1 MSSLS
6 FDTISPTVSTQTQNV
21 LIGPESKDSYERL
34 HSPINRTAIRLTLF
48 PSLSTCQWLICLPL
62 AGLYYM
68 NAYGHEMHPVPTPEY
83 ISGLGSSQ
91 VLVYS
96 CGSLW
101 TRFVFTTLSCPPT
114 TLSSGHEIA
123 SFPALPC
130 AEWRWPSRV
139 LVPCARK
146 SFSVSSRR
154 TSRCRHSRRTTCQ

>member
-34 HSPINRTAIRLTLF
+34 HSPINRTAICLALS
-48 PSLSTCQWLICLPL
+48 PSPSTWLMCLPL

-101 TRFVFTTLSCPPT
+101 TRFVFTYLVLSIHNT
-114 TLSSGHEIA
+114 WL
-123 SFPALPC
+123 
-130 AEWRWPSRV
+130 
-139 LVPCARK
+139 
-146 SFSVSSRR
+146 R
-154 TSRCRHSRRTTCQ
+154 T

>member
-48 PSLSTCQWLICLPL
+48 PSPSTWLICLPL

-101 TRFVFTTLSCPPT
+101 TRFVFTTLSCPST
-114 TLSSGHEIA
+114 TLGSGHEIA
-123 SFPALPC
+123 SFPALHC
-130 AEWRWPSRV
+130 VEWRRPSRV

-154 TSRCRHSRRTTCQ
+154 ASRCRHSQRTTCQ